1 MRKIVFIIL
10 LFPIY
15 LAAQEKTDS
24 LNKKINSLENQI
36 VELKSRYEYQDKI
49 NEQTIT
55 SISNQISAASYNL
68 TIFGILFTIS
78 ALALGVYVTVIEKKI
93 GKIRDENKTLLSQS
107 LAVKEEVV
115 SINNLIQK
123 DIYGLF
129 LKIKREETIHILK
142 RLSQIPED
150 ISNFSKVLL
159 SRELE
164 KEDYVILR
172 DAYLRLNNLQVPRP
186 LFSFGNE
193 MNHHEIYKLLFFQHF
208 LDLAIKDEKIST
220 DMIDFYPWGI
230 ACAFEND
237 ILKST
242 SDFIKSIIDLGYQS
256 KEMDINSYIKGLSVS
271 KFKDFQK
278 VYEIIFRSFKSRD
291 DRFNFYQIISNEKE
305 YRVGKS
311 NYGQCLIAE
320 YANTELSI
328 TEKSIVEQTNQIKT
342 ELQKEA
348 EEKEAEQKRNAER
361 IARKNAEK

>member
-1 MRKIVFIIL
+1 MKKIVFIIL
-10 LFPIY
+10 LLPIY
-15 LAAQEKTDS
+15 LAAQEKTDN
-24 LNKKINSLENQI
+24 LNKKIDSLENQI
-36 VELKSRYEYQDKI
+36 VELKSKYEYQDKL

-93 GKIRDENKTLLSQS
+93 GKIKDENKSLLSQS

-164 KEDYVILR
+164 KEDYLILR
-172 DAYLRLNNLQVPRP
+172 EAYLRLNKLQAPRP
-186 LFSFGNE
+186 LFSFVNE
-193 MNHHEIYKLLFFQHF
+193 MTHKDLYKLLFFQHF
-208 LDLAIKDEKIST
+208 LDLVIKDEKISL
-220 DMIDFYPWGI
+220 DMIDFYPNGI
-230 ACAFEND
+230 TCAFEND

-256 KEMDINSYIKGLSVS
+256 KEKDINSYIKGLSES
-271 KFKDFQK
+271 KFKDLQK
-278 VYEIIFRSFKSRD
+278 VYEIIFNGFKDRN
-291 DRFNFYQIISNEKE
+291 DRFKFYQIISDEKE
-305 YRVGKS
+305 CRVGKS
-311 NYGQCLIAE
+311 NYGRCLIAE

-328 TEKSIVEQTNQIKT
+328 TEKAIIEQTIQIKADI
-342 ELQKEA
+342 QKEA
-348 EEKEAEQKRNAER
+348 EEKEIEEKRNA
-361 IARKNAEK
+361 